1 MARARGDDAA
11 EGQAK
16 TSTVRRESVV
26 AAAMA
31 EVAHSRAA
39 SRLVAAVRRIV
50 FSSISW
56 LVKVLMR
63 LWFGTCPDLELRMPR
78 HSEEG

>member
-1 MARARGDDAA
+1 MAKGSGDEAD

-16 TSTVRRESVV
+16 TSVVRSEPVV

-39 SRLVAAVRRIV
+39 SKLVAPVKRIV
-50 FSSISW
+50 CNGIPEFVTC
-56 LVKVLMR
+56 LV
-63 LWFGTCPDLELRMPR
+63 
-78 HSEEG
+78 